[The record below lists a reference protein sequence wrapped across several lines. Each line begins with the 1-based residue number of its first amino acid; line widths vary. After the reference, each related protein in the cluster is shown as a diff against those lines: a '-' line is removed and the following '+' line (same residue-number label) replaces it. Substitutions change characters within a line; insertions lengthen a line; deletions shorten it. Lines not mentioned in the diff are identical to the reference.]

1 MFGMAAI
8 VRDLAHGLAERK
20 MKPRWT
26 RSRDGTEVARRL
38 AAALTTTLR
47 AGHQEPAASHENAR
61 ASRRKNED
69 HGEGQERAQAPVA
82 DGLFGSAVDRV
93 QEVVHVATIGNLS
106 LADHPPL
113 VRIRHLVTHLNSGGD
128 AVDG

>member
-1 MFGMAAI
+1 MPCG
-8 VRDLAHGLAERK
+8 RAEL
-20 MKPRWT
+20 
-26 RSRDGTEVARRL
+26 S
-38 AAALTTTLR
+38 TTLGAR
-47 AGHQEPAASHENAR
+47 HQEPATSYQHAR